1 MLTLTFGLDLCCSEK
16 FSKFKMEVDICTD
29 SFDFG
34 KLGAHVTAIKEM
46 VAKLQA
52 DQSRIQGE
60 LGQQRKEMNLTR
72 SFVQTNLATAP
83 DTTFFKAV
91 LTDAEEKLVSLSREI
106 GENEVKLSKMWTR
119 MSGCIKLIKKANELK
134 NWHKSF
140 SESAEK
146 LLSDGV
152 LGKAGVEMKGVTP
165 KRGGIQEHLQ
175 DGHETVREDAA
186 RKEINGDDDDQNR
199 DELGSALLS
208 GFDILI
214 KEAKTSHEA
223 ISRTAKNLTNGQI
236 EMSTTVCSSRNLEEL
251 QDDQGVVERG
261 RRKAKWFNIGNNNPK
276 KQSNKSNLLVG
287 FSLETKD
294 REPSCQ
300 IVKAGFEQIVVVK
313 SETQADP
320 MEIYEEMGQKAAV
333 KDEPLGADHE
343 PTPRKQGRPSKN
355 AKGVK
360 GHMKEKC
367 KHVCPKCKQRY
378 ATRAVLN
385 IHMYACTF
393 CEKCKRW
400 VDKRHLLTCSG
411 KGKKSPQILCN
422 LCHRFRS
429 KGSMGRHMASKH
441 GVTKWRRSEHPE
453 CLSEDEYFADVSHQT
468 KLDHL
473 EEEKARLVREN
484 ELLQRQLNDAT
495 VNTFGSGDE
504 KSSFDVTN
512 HH

>member
-1 MLTLTFGLDLCCSEK
+1 
-16 FSKFKMEVDICTD
+16 
-29 SFDFG
+29 
-34 KLGAHVTAIKEM
+34 
-46 VAKLQA
+46 
-52 DQSRIQGE
+52 
-60 LGQQRKEMNLTR
+60 
-72 SFVQTNLATAP
+72 
-83 DTTFFKAV
+83 
-91 LTDAEEKLVSLSREI
+91 
-106 GENEVKLSKMWTR
+106 

-214 KEAKTSHEA
+214 NEAKTSHEA

-343 PTPRKQGRPSKN
+343 CKGSEGAHEGKVQARLSEMQAAVRYPGRFKHP
-355 AKGVK
+355 
-360 GHMKEKC
+360 
-367 KHVCPKCKQRY
+367 HVCMH
-378 ATRAVLN
+378 VLR
-385 IHMYACTF
+385 
-393 CEKCKRW
+393 EVQK
-400 VDKRHLLTCSG
+400 
-411 KGKKSPQILCN
+411 
-422 LCHRFRS
+422 
-429 KGSMGRHMASKH
+429 MGGQAA
-441 GVTKWRRSEHPE
+441 P
-453 CLSEDEYFADVSHQT
+453 ADLQW
-468 KLDHL
+468 
-473 EEEKARLVREN
+473 
-484 ELLQRQLNDAT
+484 QRQ
-495 VNTFGSGDE
+495 E
-504 KSSFDVTN
+504 ESSNPLQSMPPLPFQR
-512 HH
+512 